1 MMLLSC
7 DDIPMKMY
15 IICRSGIEAE
25 LPKLY
30 KYPSRGKEIVEYSDL
45 RTEFLISSYGTP

>member
-1 MMLLSC
+1 MLLSC
-7 DDIPMKMY
+7 DDIPMEMY

-30 KYPSRGKEIVEYSDL
+30 KYPRRGRGIVGYSAPG
-45 RTEFLISSYGTP
+45 TEFLISAYGTP